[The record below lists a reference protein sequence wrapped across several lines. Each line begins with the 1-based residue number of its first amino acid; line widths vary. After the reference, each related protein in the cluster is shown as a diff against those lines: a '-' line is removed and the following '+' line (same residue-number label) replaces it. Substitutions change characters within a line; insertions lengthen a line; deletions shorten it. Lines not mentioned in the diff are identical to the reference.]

1 MQNAEGIPVF
11 IAVAVII
18 GLIVCVF
25 ALTQHV
31 RTNQLLERIAL
42 RFKGRV
48 EPGDF
53 LNSPQVRLKFQGY
66 PAVLKYVRVGKNS
79 THTVFTITWP
89 DDRFRC
95 EIYPQDIFSGFR
107 RLWGMED
114 IEIGSPQF
122 DTAYFIA
129 GSDKAAIR
137 ELLTGEVQSIIF
149 RLSALGF
156 ANFYA
161 TREIQVRWSG
171 GVMTVAK
178 PSRLT
183 TFESLEQFLSL
194 CGLLFAA
201 AIETKSSG
209 IEFVGEAREPDAA
222 EAQCQVC
229 GESLAGGDAAGDL
242 VYCSA
247 CETPHHRECWQ
258 YFGGCSTYACGQKKF
273 VTQVKQQ
280 RRKAS

>member
-1 MQNAEGIPVF
+1 MQNAPGFLLVLVF
-11 IAVAVII
+11 
-18 GLIVCVF
+18 LIVVAIL
-25 ALTQHV
+25 ALSSYTHHHQT
-31 RTNQLLERIAL
+31 RQMLLRIAN
-42 RFKGRV
+42 RFQGRV
-48 EPGDF
+48 ELTDAF
-53 LNSPQVRLKFQGY
+53 SSPQVRLKFQGY
-66 PAVLKYVRVGKNS
+66 SALLKYVRVGKQ
-79 THTVFTITWP
+79 THTAFTITWP

-107 RLWGMED
+107 KLWGMED

-122 DTAYFIA
+122 DSAYFIA

-137 ELLTGEVQSIIF
+137 DLLTGEVQSIIF

-201 AIETKSSG
+201 AIETKTSG
-209 IEFVGEAREPDAA
+209 IEFVGDAREPDTA

-229 GESLAGGDAAGDL
+229 GEALGSGDAAGDL